1 MSDQKQQQTHP
12 IPLYAVTIHKCA
24 AGGNLAEMKKV
35 EAEAEAHLKS
45 HGDVSAALEALKIEI
60 AKLEHHHK

>member
-1 MSDQKQQQTHP
+1 MPEEKHNHTT
-12 IPLYAVTIHKCA
+12 ILYGVVIHRCA

-35 EAEAEAHLKS
+35 AAQAEEYLKS

-60 AKLEHHHK
+60 AKLEAKH

>member
-1 MSDQKQQQTHP
+1 MAEEKYGHSTL
-12 IPLYAVTIHKCA
+12 LYGVVIHRAV

-35 EAEAEAHLKS
+35 AAEAEEHLKS

-60 AKLEHHHK
+60 AKLEAHR